1 MGNSRFDTT
10 AYAAYSTASTTRFD
24 PVTKRVFD
32 KSISDTFVNRRIDP
46 SLDPRDISLRES
58 CDSDANPLSRPI
70 IIGLDVTG
78 SMGQIAFQFAQ
89 KSIGNLMGKIY
100 EQRPVSDPHLMF
112 MGIGDAW
119 CDSAPLQVSQFEAD
133 IRIAEQLLKL
143 YVEGGGGGNN
153 SESYTL
159 PWFFASRYCK
169 IDSFAKRGKKGF
181 IFTIGDECAPEPLL
195 KRQIENIMGT
205 RPEFSEITE
214 LTGEQLYNEASKE
227 WEIFHVLVEQ
237 GDYCRH
243 SKTRAVKSWYNLIGN
258 RLLRLDN
265 KNNLEEIIL
274 AAIRIAEG
282 MSPEEVLEKADPA
295 ARSSIKHALFDAGE
309 YSKPVAA

>member
-1 MGNSRFDTT
+1 MGNGRFDTA
-10 AYAAYSTASTTRFD
+10 AYASFSTNATRLL
-24 PVTKRVFD
+24 D
-32 KSISDTFVNRRIDP
+32 KSTGLYRDRTVHETFTNVRIDP
-46 SLDPRDISLRES
+46 YLDPRDITLRES
-58 CDSDANPLSRPI
+58 CDSDANPTSTPI
-70 IIGLDVTG
+70 ILGLDVTG
-78 SMGQIAFQFAQ
+78 SMGSIALQFARE
-89 KSIGNLMGKIY
+89 SIGKLMNKIY

-133 IRIAEQLLKL
+133 IRIAEQLVKL

-169 IDSFAKRGKKGF
+169 IDSFAKRGKKGY
-181 IFTIGDECAPEPLL
+181 IFTIGDECAPEPLT
-195 KRQIENIMGT
+195 KRQITAIMGN
-205 RPEFSEITE
+205 RAEFSEITE
-214 LTGEQLYNEASKE
+214 LSGETLFNEASKE

-243 SKTRAVKSWYNLIGN
+243 SKTRAVKSWYNLVGN

-265 KNNLEEIIL
+265 KNNLEEVIL
-274 AAIRIAEG
+274 AAIRVAEG
-282 MSPEEVLEKADPA
+282 MTPVEALEKADPA
-295 ARSSIKHALFDAGE
+295 ARDSIKHALFDAGQ
-309 YSKPVAA
+309 YSNPIAA